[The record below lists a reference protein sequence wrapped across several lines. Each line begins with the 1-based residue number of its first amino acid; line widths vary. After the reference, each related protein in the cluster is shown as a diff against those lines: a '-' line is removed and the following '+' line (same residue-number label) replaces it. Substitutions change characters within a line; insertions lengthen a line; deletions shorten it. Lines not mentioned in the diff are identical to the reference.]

1 MNIDPGNPVVKLC
14 AEGVA
19 AEMQR
24 DFETAAA
31 LYTRAW
37 ALQNN
42 DYEACIVA
50 HYMARV
56 QGHPEDILHWNLEA
70 LRYAEKVTDDS
81 VSTFYPSLYLNIGRA
96 YEELDRKWEARQYY
110 EQGMAKASALP
121 ATTLGSI
128 TRDALE
134 RALQRTAK

>member
-1 MNIDPGNPVVKLC
+1 MNIDPENPVIKLC
-14 AEGVA
+14 AEGIA

-37 ALQNN
+37 AQQNS

-50 HYMARV
+50 HYLARV
-56 QGHPEDILHWNLEA
+56 QSNLEDILHWNLEA
-70 LRYAEKVTDDS
+70 LRYADMVADDS
-81 VSTFYPSLYLNIGRA
+81 VVTFYPSLYLNIGRA
-96 YEELDRKWEARQYY
+96 YEEQGRIEEARQYY
-110 EQGMAKASALP
+110 ELGIAKADILPDTAL
-121 ATTLGSI
+121 GNI

-134 RALQRTAK
+134 RAIQRTNE